1 MQMKKR
7 VLSMLLA
14 LCLAGSLA
22 STAWAAEEQATPETA
37 ADTSAVVL
45 NEEEEQQE
53 ETSGEDSTA
62 APTEDPVAQVT
73 ETEADDGSVKYT
85 AALETDGQTMNVV
98 VTAPE
103 GAFEEDVQPELSV
116 TMLTAEDELNA
127 VADKLDT
134 ADVQYDGFAA
144 LDITFTDK
152 TTGEEVE
159 PVKSVAVRIELP
171 QAIVD
176 SGIDLNTL
184 AVQHLEEDENGDVK
198 NVAEVATLDN
208 GITLSEEASAAAN
221 EAAGVAPMSDMPA
234 EEATAGDATETPAA
248 VAEFEVDGFSGFVI
262 TWQGSKYKNA
272 FNITVKYV
280 YVNDNDEPVEIA
292 DSALD
297 ILEDQNYDR
306 NSDDVQ
312 IDFSQYQVSIPG
324 YNFVETRYQYVTD
337 QNRYADGKVM
347 TRIVLNRESGRFS
360 TSYNLEVYNRGTNL
374 LADNN
379 TWTSTNDPKDRTI
392 YMIYKKVDEGQP
404 TDPDT
409 GTVTENATVTTGKSA
424 VLRNDGNYDLTL
436 SISGDRGNKTKKQ
449 AVDVLFIVDRSGSM
463 TRDRQ
468 NALDSAVETLIT
480 TLQSDRYKDNID
492 AQYGVV
498 AFAGSKPHN
507 GGSYYDYGTTSYN
520 WTNDGNATLQWIK
533 NLNFEGGTNYQQA
546 IYTGKEMLENRSNDR
561 KQNATTFVIF
571 ISDGIPTYRGINV
584 TNGTEDRYSANG
596 NGSDDDDGK
605 NIAAAKTE
613 IATMT
618 CDYFYAIGMGDDFG
632 QEQEK
637 GDNEWQNGHWVYV
650 PGEMVDKQGTTNLK
664 ALANAVNADYAG
676 DDHVYSA
683 NDEDLS
689 DAFGDITA
697 TITFF
702 AATDVTI
709 TDPLSD
715 YADLVLTSGAP
726 QFTITVTR
734 EASDDVSADSWSGT
748 VGPNGTVTFRDAKGN
763 NQTATARVSEDNSI
777 IYMDLPDAY
786 ELEPGYTYSISTV
799 ITPSDQ
805 AKLDYA
811 SSKEYP
817 ATPDSGTGTHA
828 DQNDKGFWSNDNDNA
843 KVTFTANGED
853 GSQAFPKPVIQVPEI
868 KTADLTI
875 TKDVRGIDSADLS
888 TENGHE
894 SIVEGQGFSFTV
906 EKLDE
911 DGKLD
916 ADFEEND
923 FVGGKKTV
931 EITVDANGD
940 GTAVLEDL
948 PLGEYKVT
956 ESDWPQ
962 EFGDYTFDTKSGE
975 ETASLEDENGD
986 SVTVINTYKHKDKV
1000 LTVKKFVAGTM
1011 VTDGDKF
1018 NFTLALTD
1026 ENGKAYTGE
1035 ILSNDELARGTQD
1048 GEYTFTLTGN
1058 MTTPDSL
1065 TITLPYNV
1073 RATVTEATVEGYTT
1087 VEHREYATES
1097 TEPENFTEGP
1107 RSDMV
1112 TMNQDYTIEFRN
1124 TKNLVGPPTGLER
1137 NDTPY
1142 TIMVTAAGIAGLA
1155 LIGGMVVRR
1164 RRRRME

>member
-1 MQMKKR
+1 MNNFYFKT
-7 VLSMLLA
+7 LSNFW
-14 LCLAGSLA
+14 GSL
-22 STAWAAEEQATPETA
+22 
-37 ADTSAVVL
+37 
-45 NEEEEQQE
+45 
-53 ETSGEDSTA
+53 
-62 APTEDPVAQVT
+62 
-73 ETEADDGSVKYT
+73 
-85 AALETDGQTMNVV
+85 
-98 VTAPE
+98 
-103 GAFEEDVQPELSV
+103 
-116 TMLTAEDELNA
+116 
-127 VADKLDT
+127 
-134 ADVQYDGFAA
+134 
-144 LDITFTDK
+144 
-152 TTGEEVE
+152 
-159 PVKSVAVRIELP
+159 
-171 QAIVD
+171 
-176 SGIDLNTL
+176 
-184 AVQHLEEDENGDVK
+184 
-198 NVAEVATLDN
+198 
-208 GITLSEEASAAAN
+208 
-221 EAAGVAPMSDMPA
+221 
-234 EEATAGDATETPAA
+234 
-248 VAEFEVDGFSGFVI
+248 
-262 TWQGSKYKNA
+262 
-272 FNITVKYV
+272 
-280 YVNDNDEPVEIA
+280 
-292 DSALD
+292 
-297 ILEDQNYDR
+297 
-306 NSDDVQ
+306 
-312 IDFSQYQVSIPG
+312 
-324 YNFVETRYQYVTD
+324 
-337 QNRYADGKVM
+337 
-347 TRIVLNRESGRFS
+347 
-360 TSYNLEVYNRGTNL
+360 
-374 LADNN
+374 
-379 TWTSTNDPKDRTI
+379 
-392 YMIYKKVDEGQP
+392 
-404 TDPDT
+404 
-409 GTVTENATVTTGKSA
+409 
-424 VLRNDGNYDLTL
+424 
-436 SISGDRGNKTKKQ
+436 
-449 AVDVLFIVDRSGSM
+449 
-463 TRDRQ
+463 
-468 NALDSAVETLIT
+468 
-480 TLQSDRYKDNID
+480 
-492 AQYGVV
+492 QYGVV
-498 AFAGSKPHN
+498 AFAGSKPYN

-916 ADFEEND
+916 ADFEKND

-1107 RSDMV
+1107 SSDMV

-1142 TIMVTAAGIAGLA
+1142 TLMVTAAGIAGLA
-1155 LIGGMVVRR
+1155 LIGGIVVVRR